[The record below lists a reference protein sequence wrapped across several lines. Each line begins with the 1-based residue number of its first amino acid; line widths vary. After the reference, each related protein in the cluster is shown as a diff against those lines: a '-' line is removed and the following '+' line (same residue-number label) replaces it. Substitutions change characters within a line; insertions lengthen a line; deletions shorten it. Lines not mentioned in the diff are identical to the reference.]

1 MEEYINILK
10 DYLNG
15 RRNIK
20 KALYKVMSTAYRA
33 VQNGRMTWDDVIY
46 LTGGTN

>member
-10 DYLNG
+10 DYL
-15 RRNIK
+15 
-20 KALYKVMSTAYRA
+20 
-33 VQNGRMTWDDVIY
+33 NGRMTWDDVIY